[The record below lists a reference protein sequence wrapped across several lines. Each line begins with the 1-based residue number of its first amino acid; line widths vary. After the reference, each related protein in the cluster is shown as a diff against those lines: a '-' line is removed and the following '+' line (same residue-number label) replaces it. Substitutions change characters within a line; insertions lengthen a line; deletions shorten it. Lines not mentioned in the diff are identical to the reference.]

1 MENITINTSLHTHI
15 LLLVLILLICISGFF
30 AISET
35 ALMSINRYRLKHLVR
50 KKNRSAKRV
59 EDLLGRPDRL
69 LGMILIGNTC
79 SNIFA
84 SAVATLLADSLFG
97 SMGVWVST
105 VILTLVVL
113 IFAETAPKTFAAF
126 HPQRVSLAVSFIL
139 KWLLKLIYPLVWLI
153 NGVSN
158 GFLYLLGVRVHQ
170 RHSDALTAEELR
182 TVVHEAKGMISS
194 NYHQM
199 LLRILGLEQV
209 TIEHAMTPRNEIYG
223 IDITEDW
230 DSIENQIT
238 NCNHR
243 YVPVY
248 RESIDQV
255 EGMLLMSQAMGKL
268 ARRELNKDSLV
279 ELLRE
284 VYFIPEGTL
293 LNQQLLT
300 FQQKKIH
307 IGLVVDEYGDIQGLV
322 NINDI
327 LEEIVGEFA
336 TDIEEV
342 NRSVRV
348 QKDGSYFVDGSMS
361 IRDLK
366 RMTDWELPTNG
377 PKTFSGLIVE
387 ELEIIPSPGICL
399 RLAGY
404 PMEIIEVTENN
415 TVKLVQVW
423 PGLHR

>member
-1 MENITINTSLHTHI
+1 MESINITSSLHTH
-15 LLLVLILLICISGFF
+15 LLLIVLICLICISGFF

-50 KKNRSAKRV
+50 KKNHSAKRV
-59 EDLLGRPDRL
+59 EELLARPDRL
-69 LGMILIGNTC
+69 LGVILIGNTC

-84 SAVATLLADSLFG
+84 SAIATLLADRLFG
-97 SMGVWVST
+97 PIGVWMGT
-105 VILTLVVL
+105 IILTLVVL
-113 IFAETAPKTFAAF
+113 IFAETAPKTFAAL
-126 HPQRVSLAVSFIL
+126 HPQKVSLAVSWTL
-139 KWLLKLIYPLVWLI
+139 RCMLKLIYPLVWLI
-153 NGVSN
+153 NGIAN
-158 GFLYLLGVRVHQ
+158 GFLYLFGVRVHH
-170 RHSDALTAEELR
+170 RHSDALTADELR

-199 LLRILGLEQV
+199 LLRILGLERV

-223 IDITEDW
+223 IDITDDW
-230 DSIENQIT
+230 ETVEQQILK
-238 NCNHR
+238 CNHR

-255 EGMLLMSQAMGKL
+255 EGMLLVGRAMAKL
-268 ARRELNKDSLV
+268 VRRELNKETLM
-279 ELLRE
+279 ELLGE

-336 TDIEEV
+336 TDIEEL
-342 NRSVRV
+342 NRSVRL
-348 QKDGSYFVDGSMS
+348 QKDGSYLVDGSIS
-361 IRDLK
+361 VRDLR
-366 RMTDWELPTNG
+366 RMTDWDLPTHG
-377 PKTFSGLIVE
+377 PKTLSGLIIE
-387 ELEIIPSPGICL
+387 GLELIPVAGICL

-404 PMEIIEVTENN
+404 PMEVLEVTENN
-415 TVKLVQVW
+415 TIRLVQIW
-423 PGLHR
+423 PELHR

>member
-1 MENITINTSLHTHI
+1 MEHISTSLHNH
-15 LLLVLILLICISGFF
+15 VLLIVLVCLIFVAAFF
-30 AISET
+30 SASET
-35 ALMSINRYRLKHLVR
+35 ALMSVNRYRLKHLVR
-50 KKNRSAKRV
+50 KKNKAAKKV
-59 EDLLGRPDRL
+59 EDLLKRPDRL

-79 SNIFA
+79 ANIFA
-84 SAVATLLADSLFG
+84 SAVATIIADHLFG
-97 SMGVWVST
+97 PLGVWIVT
-105 VILTLVVL
+105 IMLTLVIL
-113 IFAETAPKTFAAF
+113 IFAETAPKTFAALYS
-126 HPQRVSLAVSFIL
+126 QRVSLSFAGLL
-139 KWLLKLIYPLVWLI
+139 KFLLKLSYPLVWLI

-158 GFLYLLGVRVHQ
+158 GFLYLFGVRVHQ
-170 RHSDALTAEELR
+170 HNTEALTADELR
-182 TVVHEAKGMISS
+182 TVVHEAKEMISS

-209 TIEHAMTPRNEIYG
+209 SIEHAMTPRNEIYG
-223 IDITEDW
+223 IDITDDW
-230 DSIENQIT
+230 DKIEQQIL

-255 EGMLLMSQAMGKL
+255 EGMLLVGRAL
-268 ARRELNKDSLV
+268 AKFSRHELDKQSLIAS
-279 ELLRE
+279 LTE

-342 NRSVRV
+342 NRSVRL
-348 QKDGSYFVDGSMS
+348 QKDGSYLVEGSIS
-361 IRDLK
+361 VRDLK
-366 RMTDWELPTNG
+366 RLTDWDLPTDG
-377 PKTFSGLIVE
+377 PKTLSGLIVE
-387 ELEIIPSPGICL
+387 ELEMIPVPGLGL
-399 RLAGY
+399 RVGGY
-404 PMEIIEVTENN
+404 PMEVVEIAENN
-415 TVKLVQVW
+415 TIRFVRVW
-423 PGLHR
+423 PQLHR